1 MARLLHILGIHDWV
15 PRYVIRGMPI
25 DKTRTVRRDVM
36 IRLGSV
42 CTVCGR
48 ER

>member
-1 MARLLHILGIHDWV
+1 MTRLLHILGIHDWV
-15 PRYVIRGMPI
+15 PRYVIRGMPLNK
-25 DKTRTVRRDVM
+25 DRMV
-36 IRLGSV
+36 RLGSV